1 MTRMQR
7 VTLVS
12 ILLAATAVGSS
23 SCGGV
28 AEAPS
33 GQDDATTDS
42 TVETVSLHIEGMT

>member
-12 ILLAATAVGSS
+12 IVLAAMAVGSS
-23 SCGGV
+23 ACGD

-33 GQDDATTDS
+33 GQGDATTDS
-42 TVETVSLHIEGMT
+42 PVETVSLRIEGMT